1 MARKKKVGKYPSG
14 MILFSL
20 TLALFLIGFCGL
32 LALQSKRLVTYI
44 RENNEVRVFLD
55 KDLTSPQVNT
65 LYKSLAERSYTLV
78 IDGAPQIKFVSKD
91 DAAKEFIA
99 ETKEDF
105 REILD
110 KDENPL
116 RDSYRIKLR
125 EDYFEESKLQAVKS
139 DLEQLSGVFEVVYQE
154 NLVDSINRNIT
165 RIYLTMSVFALILL
179 VIIIV
184 LMNNTIRLA
193 LYSQRLLIRSMQL
206 VGATNGFITRPFL
219 GRGILQGFI
228 AGLIAAGLL
237 MGLLEIGMQQ
247 IPEIDVLKE
256 PIKVGILLAGLMG
269 LGVLIGLISTF
280 QAVSRYLGLSLD
292 ELY

>member
-1 MARKKKVGKYPSG
+1 MARTKKVGKYPSG

-32 LALQSKRLVTYI
+32 LAIQSKRLVTYI

-55 KDLTSPQVNT
+55 KDFDSSRVDS
-65 LYKSLAERSYTLV
+65 LYKVLTVRPYALSTNGTSQV
-78 IDGAPQIKFVSKD
+78 KFVSKD
-91 DAAKEFIA
+91 EAAKEFIA

-105 REILD
+105 RQILD
-110 KDENPL
+110 ANENPL

-125 EDYFEESKLQAVKS
+125 EDYFEESKLQGVKS
-139 DLEQLSGVFEVVYQE
+139 DLEQIDGVFEVAYQE
-154 NLVDSINRNIT
+154 NLVDSINHNIT
-165 RIYLTMSVFALILL
+165 RIYLVMSAFALILL
-179 VIIIV
+179 IIIIV

-219 GRGILQGFI
+219 GRGIVQGFI
-228 AGLIAAGLL
+228 AGLIASGLL
-237 MGLLEIGMQQ
+237 IAVLQVAINQM
-247 IPEIDVLKE
+247 PEIDALQQPLQVA
-256 PIKVGILLAGLMG
+256 ILLAGLIG
-269 LGVLIGLISTF
+269 LGALIGLISTF
-280 QAVSRYLGLSLD
+280 QAVNRYLGLSLD